1 MAKDIQK
8 QEPQASAL
16 VHQAPSFIKRGAE
29 AEGTS
34 RLDGLVVPPLVK
46 IMQKQ
51 SDDALLSQFPKGTV
65 ILRPVDIQIASV
77 GQSFKFIPLMQ
88 FTEYVT
94 WAPIEMK
101 GQVPAI
107 LDRTFDQRTEL
118 ARKATDAN
126 RWIESGYNFNGKK
139 IDKVRHVEHIVFIVQ
154 LYEHPAGELTAAL
167 SFARAEHKTGRS
179 FASLL
184 KMRNADAFG
193 CIFEAMVPTEPRK
206 NEKGSWYGLNIS
218 NPKDGSPWVTDQ
230 ALFNNLRHTAL
241 KLEEAFANKLLRTD
255 HDQDT
260 STEVRDEGAEKRDD
274 M

>member
-1 MAKDIQK
+1 MANIEKLK
-8 QEPQASAL
+8 QTTAL
-16 VHQAPSFIKRGAE
+16 ANQAPDFIKRGAQ

-34 RLDGLVVPPLVK
+34 RLDEVVVPPLIK

-51 SDDALLSQFPKGTV
+51 SDDALLTTFPKGTV
-65 ILRPVDIQIASV
+65 ILRPVDILVANV
-77 GQSFKFIPLMQ
+77 GQSFKFVPLMQ

-107 LDRTFDQRTEL
+107 LDRTFDQRSEL

-126 RWIESGYNFNGKK
+126 RWSENGYKFKDK
-139 IDKVRHVEHIVFIVQ
+139 IIDKVRHVEHIVFIIQ
-154 LYEHPAGELTAAL
+154 LVDHPAGDIAAAL

-193 CIFEAMVPTEPRK
+193 CVFEAVVPSEPRK
-206 NEKGSWYGLNIS
+206 NDKGSWYGLNIS
-218 NPKDGSPWVTDQ
+218 NPKEGSPWVTDK
-230 ALFNNLRHTAL
+230 ALFEHLRATAL
-241 KLEEAFANKLLRTD
+241 KLEEAFANKRLRTD
-255 HDQDT
+255 LDPDEAVEQ
-260 STEVRDEGAEKRDD
+260 RDEGAERRDD

>member
-1 MAKDIQK
+1 MSKDIEK
-8 QEPQASAL
+8 QPQQSQAL
-16 VHQAPSFIKRGAE
+16 TQQAPDFIKRGAE

-51 SDDALLSQFPKGTV
+51 SDDALLGQFPKGSV
-65 ILRPVDIQIASV
+65 ILRPVDILVASV

-126 RWIESGYNFNGKK
+126 RWIENGYSFNGKK
-139 IDKVRHVEHIVFIVQ
+139 IDKVRHVEHIVFVIQ
-154 LYEHPAGELTAAL
+154 LFDHPAGELTAAL

-193 CIFEAMVPTEPRK
+193 CIFEAVVPAEPRK

-218 NPKDGSPWVTDQ
+218 NPKEGSPWVTDK
-230 ALFNNLRHTAL
+230 ALFENLRRTSL

-260 STEVRDEGAEKRDD
+260 STDARDEGAERRED